1 MTASPLELRT
11 PRLTLV
17 PVTLESEEGAT
28 MFELKR
34 R

>member
-17 PVTLESEEGAT
+17 PVTLESEEAPSCSS
-28 MFELKR
+28 
-34 R
+34 